1 MSSIDVSHLS
11 GPDALVAL
19 RSFPR
24 RFRAAAIP
32 IEGDPDV
39 EEWAQRVGPEGRSV
53 IDILWHTTSS
63 WVLLGQA
70 LHQVLTTDDPVLH
83 PAVADAD
90 ARSWDTP
97 PGLTVEDALAQLSDG
112 ATELADKVAAIHSP
126 DWNRTGRV
134 AGVDGDAGVVS
145 ALDLVR
151 ETVRVGSEG
160 LHAVQTTI
168 DAVRP

>member
-1 MSSIDVSHLS
+1 MSSIDLSHLS

-24 RFRAAAIP
+24 RFRSAAIP

-39 EEWAQRVGPEGRSV
+39 EEWAQRIGPDGRSV
-53 IDILWHTTSS
+53 VDILWHTTSS
-63 WVLLGQA
+63 WVLFGQA
-70 LHQVLTTDDPVLH
+70 LHQVLTTDDPVVH

-90 ARSWDTP
+90 ARAWETP
-97 PGLTVEDALAQLSDG
+97 AGTTVEDALTHLSD
-112 ATELADKVAAIHSP
+112 AVTELAAKVAAIHSP

-134 AGVDGDAGVVS
+134 AGGGSTS

-160 LHAVQTTI
+160 LHEVQTTI